1 MVHVAASIYISVLFV
16 YTRSSSTENTYLTSS
31 SEGESLGLVYE
42 CLAIFARGGALV
54 LLGVIVDGP
63 GVGRGGSSPTFLHLF
78 DLIHL
83 LLLHLFHHPV
93 LLAHHHGRDTHR
105 HPLDQG

>member
-1 MVHVAASIYISVLFV
+1 MVYVAASIYISVLFV

-31 SEGESLGLVYE
+31 SEGESLGLVYK

-63 GVGRGGSSPTFLHLF
+63 GVG
-78 DLIHL
+78 
-83 LLLHLFHHPV
+83 
-93 LLAHHHGRDTHR
+93 
-105 HPLDQG
+105 